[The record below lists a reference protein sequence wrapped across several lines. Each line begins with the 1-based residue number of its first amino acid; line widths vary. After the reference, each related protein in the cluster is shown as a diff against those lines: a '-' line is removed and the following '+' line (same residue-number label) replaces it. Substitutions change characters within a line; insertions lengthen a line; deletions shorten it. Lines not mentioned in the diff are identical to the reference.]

1 MCGFVQLLAGLSIK
15 RWVPLDCVS
24 WRCNASLTN
33 PHSVE
38 CACLRPSLLLH
49 ALRPPYGRPTLVFG
63 RTLTRIARP
72 ETLVLIC
79 SRFGLGEPLS
89 CESKVDSNPCRLPG
103 NRAIMT
109 QRVRPYIS
117 VALRLPTPRRRA
129 AGAGR
134 PGAERRPWLRRVG
147 DAAGSALLRA
157 KINFTA
163 LRGFDGSP
171 RHRRGFDAVGHRYLF
186 VANQIL
192 RKHPVVVD
200 CMNLFGSACVRFGA
214 EISPRRLRVNLHAI
228 DATSARCTGG
238 LQLLLQEGLRP
249 HVPRDLLVRHR
260 VRCDGEALHISL
272 LLQEGRTGITRG
284 QGGTRL
290 RPRWRL
296 RR

>member
-1 MCGFVQLLAGLSIK
+1 MRIMALQRVADKPARVLL
-15 RWVPLDCVS
+15 C
-24 WRCNASLTN
+24 
-33 PHSVE
+33 
-38 CACLRPSLLLH
+38 LLLH
-49 ALRPPYGRPTLVFG
+49 SPNSTRPARDTAARHWLLG

-200 CMNLFGSACVRFGA
+200 CMNLFGSACVR
-214 EISPRRLRVNLHAI
+214 
-228 DATSARCTGG
+228 
-238 LQLLLQEGLRP
+238 
-249 HVPRDLLVRHR
+249 
-260 VRCDGEALHISL
+260 DG
-272 LLQEGRTGITRG
+272 
-284 QGGTRL
+284 
-290 RPRWRL
+290 P
-296 RR
+296 